1 MFINACALV
10 CVCENVCV
18 CIVEKDNAEFWG
30 AEVEGGYTAV
40 FEDYL
45 YGNL

>member
-1 MFINACALV
+1 MRVLL
-10 CVCENVCV
+10 CVCENVSV

-30 AEVEGGYTAV
+30 GAEVEGGYAAV